1 MNSGNHN
8 SVIHPLFSN
17 DQSADNT
24 TTSILDNYPGSIVD
38 PSNVIFSALNCE
50 QDLNK
55 GIKKTYID
63 ISYSS
68 DTKYND
74 IKTQKH
80 LNGFNYPTI
89 IKL

>member
-1 MNSGNHN
+1 MRIAAFKLANTAVKASKGGN
-8 SVIHPLFSN
+8 
-17 DQSADNT
+17 
-24 TTSILDNYPGSIVD
+24 Y
-38 PSNVIFSALNCE
+38 LNMTANAGKNI
-50 QDLNK
+50 DK

-74 IKTQKH
+74 IKSQQH